1 MSATA
6 GRHDEPGAVLL
17 HPLTLAFL
25 ALWIVND
32 HVLKQAY
39 PGLLSG
45 KLSDVASLVVFPLLM
60 LASVELLWPSLSKT
74 ARRAVLG
81 LAVAATGSV
90 MISIKLFEPAAWV
103 YREGLGALQWP
114 FYAALAWLRSAELP
128 ALRSVH
134 LAMDPSDLFTLP
146 SLVISVWI
154 AESAQNEASHIRA
167 RSPSSVV

>member
-1 MSATA
+1 VSASRD
-6 GRHDEPGAVLL
+6 GEPGAVLL

-25 ALWIVND
+25 TLWIVND

-60 LASVELLWPSLSKT
+60 LASVELVWPSLSKT
-74 ARRAVLG
+74 ARRIVLG

-114 FYAALAWLRSAELP
+114 FYAAHAWLRGVDLP
-128 ALRSVH
+128 GLRSVH
-134 LAMDPSDLFTLP
+134 LAMDASDILTLP
-146 SLVISVWI
+146 SLSIAVWI
-154 AESAQNEASHIRA
+154 AESTQNDASHIRA